1 MYDKKQILDIVIYGQ
16 GQSQLILIG
25 YTPPCPEADISTY
38 KAESLWN
45 LKKAKIVKEAN
56 I

>member
-1 MYDKKQILDIVIYGQ
+1 VKRQVSPIFVIYIFVLSLHHVQ
-16 GQSQLILIG
+16 R
-25 YTPPCPEADISTY
+25 ADISTY